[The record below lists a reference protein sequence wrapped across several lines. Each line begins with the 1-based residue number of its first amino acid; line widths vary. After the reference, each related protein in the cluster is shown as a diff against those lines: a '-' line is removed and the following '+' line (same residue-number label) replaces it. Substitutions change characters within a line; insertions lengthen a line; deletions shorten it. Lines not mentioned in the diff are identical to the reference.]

1 MSYDLSRKIGAKIDC
16 KWYKRNMPVL
26 YQKVHLEYKLR
37 KLGHIKFPKYLD
49 VMKWLV
55 IDWVRGKGLDAKR
68 WGIYDYVGL
77 PGEGKTLS
85 MVAHIERER
94 AKNKELMIFTNFG
107 YRHEHAAINHWSDI
121 VTYAKRCYHAK
132 IPCLIAIDEVHV
144 TFDSTEY
151 RSFPPELNAVLSFNR
166 KYKCQFLFSAQR
178 NDRIPK
184 KIKSLSNYTVLCK
197 NWQKTDRFF
206 INYYYDTNNY
216 EEEFSG
222 ERKKADFIRD
232 FVASDDLYSLYD
244 TNRQIDRMIANADK
258 EKQKKLEAFENL
270 FGEFRGDE

>member
-16 KWYKRNMPVL
+16 KWYKRNMPAL
-26 YQKVHLEYKLR
+26 YSKVHLEYRLR
-37 KLGHIKFPKYLD
+37 KLGRIKMPFYLD
-49 VMKWLV
+49 FVKWLF

-94 AKNKELMIFTNFG
+94 AKNRDLAVYTNFG
-107 YRHEHAAINHWSDI
+107 YKNENNGIYHWSDI
-121 VTYAKRCYHAK
+121 VKYTKRCYHKK
-132 IPCLIAIDEVHV
+132 IPCLIAIDEVHI
-144 TFDSTEY
+144 TFDSSEY
-151 RSFPPELNAVLSFNR
+151 RNFPPEMNAVLSFNR

-184 KIKSLSNYTVLCK
+184 KIKSLSNYTVLCR
-197 NWQKTDRFF
+197 NWNKTDRLF
-206 INYYYDTNNY
+206 INYYYDTNDY
-216 EEEFSG
+216 EDEFSG
-222 ERKKADFIRD
+222 ERKKANFVRQ
-232 FVASDDLYSLYD
+232 FVAGDELYELYD
-244 TNRQIDRMIANADK
+244 TNSQVDRMVASADK